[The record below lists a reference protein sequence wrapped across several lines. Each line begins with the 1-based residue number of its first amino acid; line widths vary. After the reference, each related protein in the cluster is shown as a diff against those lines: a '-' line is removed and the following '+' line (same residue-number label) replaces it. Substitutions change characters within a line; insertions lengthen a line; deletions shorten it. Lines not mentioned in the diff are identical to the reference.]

1 LKLCGNILCFVLFL
15 LIIQCGGGKK
25 EDEGVSGANRL
36 PVIDEVTLLPLT
48 PTVHSEITARIR
60 SSDKDGDPVI
70 YQVRWFV
77 NGREIGEG
85 MLFKYDEIKKGDKV
99 FAEVTPYDGK
109 DWGELKR
116 STEVTIGG
124 VAPRI
129 LSVQIAPESIYV
141 TTPQAV
147 ISATVE
153 DPDRDSIYLILHWT
167 VKDELLSDT
176 SNVLKL
182 KQLGLKKHDV
192 IMGTAFAHDG
202 TFRSEPFVFDLTILN
217 APPIFVTKED
227 SVKLN
232 PDSIYYQL
240 PIMDPDGDPLE
251 FELVAGPSGVT
262 VDKKTGVVYGST
274 RDSVAFQIVVRAQDN
289 DGASLEAQFTLTP
302 Q

>member
-1 LKLCGNILCFVLFL
+1 LKLRGKIICFALFL
-15 LIIQCGGGKK
+15 LIVQCGGKK
-25 EDEGVSGANRL
+25 DDEGVIGENRL

-60 SSDKDGDPVI
+60 SSDKDGDPVT

-85 MLFKYDEIKKGDKV
+85 MLFKYDEIEKGDKV

-109 DWGELKR
+109 DWGEPKR

-167 VKDELLSDT
+167 VKDALLSDT
-176 SNVLKL
+176 TNVLKL

-192 IMGTAFAHDG
+192 IMGTAFAYDG

-227 SVKLN
+227 SVTLN

-251 FELVAGPSGVT
+251 FELVAGPPGVS
-262 VDKKTGVVYGST
+262 VDKKTGVVYGNSQ
-274 RDSVAFQIVVRAQDN
+274 DSVAFQIVVRAQDD

>member
-1 LKLCGNILCFVLFL
+1 VL
-15 LIIQCGGGKK
+15 IVQCGGGQK
-25 EDEGVSGANRL
+25 EDEGAVSANTP

-48 PTVHSEITARIR
+48 PTIHSEITARIR
-60 SSDKDGDPVI
+60 SSDEDGDPVT

-85 MLFKYDEIKKGDKV
+85 MLFKYDEIEKGDKV
-99 FAEVTPYDGK
+99 FTEVTPYDGK
-109 DWGELKR
+109 EWGEPKR
-116 STEVTIGG
+116 SMEVTIGG
-124 VAPRI
+124 IAPRI

-167 VKDELLSDT
+167 VRDELLPDT

-192 IMGTAFAHDG
+192 IMGTAFAYDG

-217 APPIFVTKED
+217 APPIFVTQED
-227 SVKLN
+227 SVSLN

-251 FELVAGPSGVT
+251 FELVTGPPGVS
-262 VDKKTGVVYGST
+262 VDRETGVVYGSSQ
-274 RDSVAFQIVVRAQDN
+274 DSVAFQIVVSATDD